1 MRPNEYVVARVGGEA
16 ASSDGLNVR
25 RARIRLGWQNVLA
38 VRRTG
43 AEQHRVE
50 RRRRRHHLRVD
61 VVVVVVAAAGD
72 VIVSMT
78 TSSSPC

>member
-1 MRPNEYVVARVGGEA
+1 VGGET

-25 RARIRLGWQNVLA
+25 RARVRLGRQNVLA

-50 RRRRRHHLRVD
+50 RRRRRHHLCVD

-72 VIVSMT
+72 GVVT
-78 TSSSPC
+78 